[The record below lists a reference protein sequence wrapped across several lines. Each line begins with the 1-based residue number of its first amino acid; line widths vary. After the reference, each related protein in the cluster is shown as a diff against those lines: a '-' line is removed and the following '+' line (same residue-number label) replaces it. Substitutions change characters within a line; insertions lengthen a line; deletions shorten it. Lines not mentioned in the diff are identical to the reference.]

1 MPRPCRLLGLSWA
14 DVDLDNGLVFA
25 THLGTPLLQRNVICG
40 FKAALAHA
48 GLPRTIRFHDLRH
61 AHATLMLRVGVKT
74 SKPRL
79 GGRVLSSNSGAD
91 EGIRTPDPCFTKALL
106 YP

>member
-1 MPRPCRLLGLSWA
+1 MKYSLDRRH
-14 DVDLDNGLVFA
+14 VDNGPIHTMDLYAKTVQAARPELGQCGPAQRAGVRAGTRSRECVA
-25 THLGTPLLQRNVICG
+25 TIV
-40 FKAALAHA
+40 
-48 GLPRTIRFHDLRH
+48 PRT
-61 AHATLMLRVGVKT
+61 GVKT

>member
-14 DVDLDNGLVFA
+14 DVDLDNGLVCA
-25 THLGTPLLQRNVICG
+25 RAHGP
-40 FKAALAHA
+40 ASALSHNFPT
-48 GLPRTIRFHDLRH
+48 GGREDQQ
-61 AHATLMLRVGVKT
+61 
-74 SKPRL
+74 PRL
-79 GGRVLSSNSGAD
+79 GGRVVSSNSGAD